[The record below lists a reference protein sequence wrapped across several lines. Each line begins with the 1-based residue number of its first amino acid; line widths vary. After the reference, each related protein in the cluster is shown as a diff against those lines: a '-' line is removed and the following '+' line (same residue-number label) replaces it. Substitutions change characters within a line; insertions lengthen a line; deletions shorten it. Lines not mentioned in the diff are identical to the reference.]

1 MTEHGDFWDHVLAF
15 IIEAH
20 EECSK
25 MYAAGNLGDFEKA
38 CPDRIARL
46 SGCSWFAD
54 AKPIARKL
62 AKASIRREIETMIE
76 YYRFAETLLEGTTF

>member
-1 MTEHGDFWDHVLAF
+1 MTEHSDFWDHVLAF

-25 MYAAGNLGDFEKA
+25 MHAAGRLGDFEKA
-38 CPDRIARL
+38 WRNSIAKL
-46 SGCSWFAD
+46 SGCSWFTD

-62 AKASIRREIETMIE
+62 AKASITGDLTNMIE
-76 YYRFAETLLEGTTF
+76 YYRYAEGLLAG